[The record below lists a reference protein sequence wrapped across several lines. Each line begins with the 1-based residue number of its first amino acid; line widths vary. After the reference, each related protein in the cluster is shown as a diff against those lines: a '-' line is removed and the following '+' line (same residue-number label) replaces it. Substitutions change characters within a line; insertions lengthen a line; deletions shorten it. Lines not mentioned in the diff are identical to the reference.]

1 MAVPLWRFKMT
12 KIKTLRTDGLAGGP
26 RGPKNIFD
34 HVVKG
39 DHLVDLVDSLKSPM
53 RNVGSLSA
61 S

>member
-1 MAVPLWRFKMT
+1 MDGRT
-12 KIKTLRTDGLAGGP
+12 NGITLRGP

-34 HVVKG
+34 HVVKD